1 VLGAGDT
8 FTAAAWF
15 RTDSSASQAIMW
27 AYGVGSGAPQWWVR
41 VEPGSDRLRALVD
54 TGSGSR
60 SLVAPGNLADGEWH
74 HVALT
79 RSNDVVTLYV
89 DGEVAAEAANLA
101 GSTSAGAQ
109 RGVYVGQRP
118 DGVNPL
124 VGAVDEVYLY
134 DDALS
139 AAQVASLAAENT
151 AVADGQVL
159 HLGLEQLV
167 RGLPR

>member
-1 VLGAGDT
+1 
-8 FTAAAWF
+8 
-15 RTDSSASQAIMW
+15 M
-27 AYGVGSGAPQWWVR
+27 
-41 VEPGSDRLRALVD
+41 EPGSDRLRALVD

-60 SLVAPGNLADGEWH
+60 SLVAAGNLADGDWH

-79 RSNDVVTLYV
+79 RSDESVVLYI
-89 DGEVAAEAANLA
+89 DGAAVATAENLA

-124 VGAVDEVYLY
+124 VGAVGEVYLY
-134 DDALS
+134 DRALS
-139 AAQVASLAAENT
+139 AEDVAALASDNGAAEG
-151 AVADGQVL
+151 GQVL
-159 HLGLEQLV
+159 HLALEELI